1 MSSCTNMKPPIAEK
15 KPHNIV
21 THGHSREDNY
31 YWMRLTD
38 EQKSSN
44 AFDEQTKK
52 VVNYIN
58 DENEF
63 TKNNLEKT
71 EVLQE
76 KLFNEITSRIKKDDQ
91 SVPYLKNGYFYYH
104 RYEKGKEYAI
114 HFRKKNSM
122 NSEEEIILDENEL
135 AYDKDYFELGGNTL
149 VQIIN
154 GLLLVRTL

>member
-1 MSSCTNMKPPIAEK
+1 MFIKNMRMKIYILIGVIIMSSCTNMKPPIAEK
-15 KPHNIV
+15 KSHNIV

-52 VVNYIN
+52 VVNYID

-76 KLFNEITSRIKKDDQ
+76 KLFSEISS
-91 SVPYLKNGYFYYH
+91 SV
-104 RYEKGKEYAI
+104 
-114 HFRKKNSM
+114 
-122 NSEEEIILDENEL
+122 IIIFPALS
-135 AYDKDYFELGGNTL
+135 
-149 VQIIN
+149 I
-154 GLLLVRTL
+154 R

>member
-1 MSSCTNMKPPIAEK
+1 MFIKNMRMKIYILIGVIIMSSCTNMKPPIAEK
-15 KPHNIV
+15 KSHNIV

-114 HFRKKNSM
+114 HFRKKNSI
-122 NSEEEIILDENEL
+122 NSCIKPSPNQL
-135 AYDKDYFELGGNTL
+135 
-149 VQIIN
+149 
-154 GLLLVRTL
+154 